1 MKMISNFGM
10 SIAAIAG
17 AVIMGA
23 TPMTAF
29 AQTGPEAECICEDK
43 CGDKVINEDCPVCVK
58 DFTLCQG
65 KDPLEEESTESVS
78 ENEVPEEEPMGPLT
92 PDGNLELVDDYGSVE
107 AGGKQFIT
115 VVTKAGNYFYI
126 IIDRDDNGTENVH
139 FLNMVDESDLLK
151 LMDDDEAK
159 AYIESMTKEEEE
171 VVTPTEEP
179 STEEVEVEPTEKKKK
194 NPASYL
200 VIMFILGVGGA
211 GGYLYMKKSKS
222 KGTKKTTVDPDVDYD
237 EDEDYL
243 SEMGI
248 EDEPDDSESEDEM
261 SDFVDNDVSSEE
273 QDEEK

>member
-1 MKMISNFGM
+1 MKMISKFGM

-17 AVIMGA
+17 ALIVGT

-43 CGDKVINEDCPVCVK
+43 CEDKVINEDCPVCAK
-58 DFTLCQG
+58 DYTLCQG
-65 KDPLEEESTESVS
+65 KELEVEETVS
-78 ENEVPEEEPMGPLT
+78 EDEVTEEPMGPLT
-92 PDGNLELVDDYGSVE
+92 PDGNLELVDDYGSIE

-151 LMDDDEAK
+151 LMEDDEAK
-159 AYIESMTKEEEE
+159 DYNESMTKDEEEI
-171 VVTPTEEP
+171 VTPTEEP
-179 STEEVEVEPTEKKKK
+179 STEEVEVEQPEKKKK
-194 NPASYL
+194 NPVSYL
-200 VIMFILGVGGA
+200 VIMFILGIGGA

-222 KGTKKTTVDPDVDYD
+222 KSTKKTAVDPDADYD

-248 EDEPDDSESEDEM
+248 EEDVADDLETDENDM
-261 SDFVDNDVSSEE
+261 SDFVDEDDISEE
-273 QDEEK
+273 SEDEE

>member
-1 MKMISNFGM
+1 MKMISKFGM

-58 DFTLCQG
+58 DYTLCQG
-65 KDPLEEESTESVS
+65 KEPEVEETVS
-78 ENEVPEEEPMGPLT
+78 ENEVTEEPMGPLT
-92 PDGNLELVDDYGSVE
+92 PDGNLELVDDYGSIE

-139 FLNMVDESDLLK
+139 FLNLVDESDLLS
-151 LMDDDEAK
+151 LMDDEEAQ
-159 AYIESMTKEEEE
+159 AYIESMTRETEETVE
-171 VVTPTEEP
+171 PTEEP
-179 STEEVEVEPTEKKKK
+179 STEEVEVEPTEKKKA

-200 VIMFILGVGGA
+200 VIMFLLGVGGA

-222 KGTKKTTVDPDVDYD
+222 KSTKKTAVDPDVDYD

-248 EDEPDDSESEDEM
+248 EEDVADDSEADEDDM
-261 SDFVDNDVSSEE
+261 SDFVDNDDSSEDPG
-273 QDEEK
+273 DEE

>member
-1 MKMISNFGM
+1 MKMISKRLTG
-10 SIAAIAG
+10 IAAIAG
-17 AVIMGA
+17 AIMIGA
-23 TPMTAF
+23 APMTAF
-29 AQTGPEAECICEDK
+29 AQTGPEADCICETK
-43 CGDKVINEDCPVCVK
+43 CGIDKIINEDCPVCVK

-65 KDPLEEESTESVS
+65 EEPVVEEVEETEEETEV
-78 ENEVPEEEPMGPLT
+78 VEEPMGPLT
-92 PDGNLELVDDYGSVE
+92 PDGNLELVDDYGSIE

-159 AYIESMTKEEEE
+159 AYLESMTKDEEET
-171 VVTPTEEP
+171 VTPTEEP
-179 STEEVEVEPTEKKKK
+179 STEEVEVQEPEKKKK

-200 VIMFILGVGGA
+200 VIMFLLGAGGA

-222 KGTKKTTVDPDVDYD
+222 KDNKKTTVDPDFDYD

-243 SEMGI
+243 AEMGI
-248 EDEPDDSESEDEM
+248 EDEPEETVEEDMSDIVDSDDYSDVSEDE
-261 SDFVDNDVSSEE
+261 E
-273 QDEEK
+273 